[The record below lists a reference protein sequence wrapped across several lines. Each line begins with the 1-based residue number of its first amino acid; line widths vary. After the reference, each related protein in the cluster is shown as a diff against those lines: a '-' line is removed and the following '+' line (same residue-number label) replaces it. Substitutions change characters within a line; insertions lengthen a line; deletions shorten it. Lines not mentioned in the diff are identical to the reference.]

1 MTTSDQAVK
10 DALRADFDQ
19 LANDIYANTDMDQ
32 VKARLYAAMRQR
44 PPIPAPPTEPQP
56 TPLARRTGERPLSDV
71 RFLTVAEV
79 AAIMQVSK
87 MTVYRLTHSGEL
99 PAIRVGR
106 SFRIPEQ
113 AVYDYL
119 RDAYERNQAM

>member
-32 VKARLYAAMRQR
+32 VKAQLYAAMRQR
-44 PPIPAPPTEPQP
+44 PPLPAPPPEPP

-79 AAIMQVSK
+79 AAIMRVSK

-119 RDAYERNQAM
+119 RDAYERHQAM